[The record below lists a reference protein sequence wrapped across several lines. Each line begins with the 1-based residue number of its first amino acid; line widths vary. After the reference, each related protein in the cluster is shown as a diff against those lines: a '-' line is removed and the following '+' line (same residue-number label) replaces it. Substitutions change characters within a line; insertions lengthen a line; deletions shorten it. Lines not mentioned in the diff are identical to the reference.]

1 MNREAE
7 KVDLSEGQKNLLAK
21 EYRDITQ
28 RIVASGT
35 WVSQSMAV
43 LIGSAVIAAAL
54 VLALGAPSRYEFIGV
69 FILGI
74 GIITILWL
82 FLNRFVRRENWR
94 RWVLYW
100 RQREIEEK
108 LNLGASRYV
117 HALDETFGAKQDFS
131 KFPQDLKEGL
141 DRLAAD
147 KGLSYVSP
155 RGSKFVDWAI
165 RITMLIWVAVMVIE
179 FLRWYHHSL
188 WVGYVT
194 LGIGL
199 VWACVMTLS
208 CQGVPTCDRKR

>member
-1 MNREAE
+1 MSKESKDVA
-7 KVDLSEGQKNLLAK
+7 LSEEQKNLLVQ

-28 RIVASGT
+28 RIVTSGT
-35 WVSQSMAV
+35 WVWQTMALLVGGFILAAV
-43 LIGSAVIAAAL
+43 LVPT
-54 VLALGAPSRYEFIGV
+54 LGAPSRLAFIGV

-74 GIITILWL
+74 GIMTILWL
-82 FLNRFVRRENWR
+82 FLNRFVRREMWR
-94 RWVLYW
+94 KWVLYW

-108 LNLGASRYV
+108 LNLGASRYI

-147 KGLSYVSP
+147 KELSYVSP
-155 RGSKFVDWAI
+155 RGSRFIDWVV
-165 RITMLIWVAVMVIE
+165 RITMLLWVAVMVIE
-179 FLRWYHHSL
+179 FLRWHNHSL
-188 WVGYVT
+188 LVGYVT

-208 CQGVPTCDRKR
+208 CQGVPSCDRKR